1 MKSDSFKDYALDQLA
16 GMPALK
22 CRGMFG
28 GFGLYAGEKFFG
40 IVFQGRLYFKTSA
53 DTRASYESRG
63 MKHFSPSAKQQLTSY
78 FEVPADVVED
88 ANELT
93 RWAEEAIRI
102 AGI

>member
-16 GMPALK
+16 GLPALK

-28 GFGLYAGEKFFG
+28 GFGLYAGGKFFG
-40 IVFQGRLYFKTSA
+40 IVFQGRHYFKTSA
-53 DTRASYESRG
+53 VTRASYQSRG
-63 MKHFSPSAKQQLTSY
+63 MTHFRPGANQQLTFY
-78 FEVPADVVED
+78 FEVPAEVVED

-102 AGI
+102 AGK